1 MKTINLGGQLSGASA
16 IALGCMRMD
25 SLSLADSQ
33 KVLATCQDLGINF
46 FDHADIYGKGQSE
59 SRFGQAWTGM
69 GLARQN
75 LLIQSKCGLADVWS
89 NYHFDFSKDHIIQ
102 AVEATSNGLPRRLS
116 PTSARCL
123 DGTRR
128 SS

>member
-1 MKTINLGGQLSGASA
+1 MKTLNLGGQLAGASA

-59 SRFGQAWTGM
+59 SRFGQAWTGL
-69 GLARQN
+69 GLARQD

-89 NYHFDFSKDHIIQ
+89 NYHLIFPKTTLFKRWKAALSDSKRTI
-102 AVEATSNGLPRRLS
+102 
-116 PTSARCL
+116 
-123 DGTRR
+123 
-128 SS
+128 